1 MILLLFKHIA
11 AVTVAAIS
19 FDEGPSQHTD
29 QLLQYLRYYNLP
41 VCFHVDPYR
50 INDADLIARMA
61 EHHEVGLAITEEIK
75 NVRDIDRYIG
85 KFKRITGLV
94 PRFVRL
100 PRFGWPEFAQQ
111 HCEQKNLIVTT
122 PSLDT
127 EDIEL
132 PNFIDFLIPTLLSL
146 NATNEGLSLVLRDRF
161 LYSVE
166 SIGVILHV
174 LFHKNIKIL
183 PFTRFYAVN
192 TQMKRVKG
200 DTDKKSAQDELDG
213 DITVEMHA
221 DEQETANRI
230 NKDRSEQIYQ
240 VECDDDEDLRDGVA
254 PNSKEKNIETV
265 LIEDIGDEDNTNHRK
280 KEERSSGAGIFPKNP
295 RISTSKINYNMIKDI
310 KGLEQSLKKL
320 RNFDRR
326 GNQKDYA
333 SVSHEDHSYT
343 SSLRMPYNENNTK
356 VFALE
361 YKIEDETNDLD
372 ARKKFEEEGSTF
384 KRSSKLSDSKDF
396 CKRKQGKRF

>member
-41 VCFHVDPYR
+41 MCFHVDPYQ

-174 LFHKNIKIL
+174 LFHKNINIL

-192 TQMKRVKG
+192 TQMERVKGG
-200 DTDKKSAQDELDG
+200 DTDKKSAQDELDDVDE

-372 ARKKFEEEGSTF
+372 ARKKFEEEGSNV
-384 KRSSKLSDSKDF
+384 
-396 CKRKQGKRF
+396 